1 MSAIQGVSRG
11 IAIVT
16 GGTKG
21 IGRSVCFQLAALGY
35 DVIAASRDE
44 AAGAEVSIEA
54 ERRSLAISYKKL
66 DLASLD
72 SVASFSKQIPAWNV
86 LVNNAGIKI
95 EQNSSPTRDG
105 FERHMQINHL
115 GHFLLTAKLW
125 PAAATNASV
134 VSVSSIVA
142 NRIVDPLLP
151 GRYEQVGR
159 YDPAEHYG
167 NSKFLNLA
175 FASALDQRTRKSG
188 VTSAAAAPGFTRA
201 EPYGPRYVRHVE
213 KLFAQ
218 SCDYGALPIT
228 TAALTKRAAYWV
240 PKYFQLWGQGKAIQ
254 FPRILTGE
262 VLDKIWE
269 ASEEALGISFDPVQ
283 GPATS

>member
-1 MSAIQGVSRG
+1 MTLISKDVALR
-11 IAIVT
+11 AIVT

-21 IGRSVCFQLAALGY
+21 IGRSVCLQLAKQGWT
-35 DVIAASRDE
+35 VIAAGRDE
-44 AAGAEVSIEA
+44 HAGAALAREA
-54 ERRSLAISYKKL
+54 EQQALQISYQKL
-66 DLASLD
+66 DLESLD
-72 SVASFSKQIPAWNV
+72 SVARFSKQITSWNI

-95 EQNSSPTRDG
+95 EQNSSPTGDG

-125 PAAATNASV
+125 PMAAANAAV

-142 NRIVDPLLP
+142 NRIENPLLP
-151 GRYEQVGR
+151 SVYQQVGR
-159 YDPAEHYG
+159 YDPAEHYA

-175 FASALDQRTRKSG
+175 FAAALDRRTRETG

-213 KLFAQ
+213 KLLAQ
-218 SCDYGALPIT
+218 NCDHGALPIT
-228 TAALTKRAAYWV
+228 AAALTKRAGYWV
-240 PKYFQLWGQGKAIQ
+240 PRYFQLWGH
-254 FPRILTGE
+254 PRVIDYPQALQSH
-262 VLDKIWE
+262 VLESIWST
-269 ASEEALGISFDPVQ
+269 SERALGINFDPGR